1 MTIKSQ
7 LKTEIKNKFNINI
20 DDYCPKNDED
30 AWLLYPNYNFI
41 YNKIFICQIQN
52 LSYAPMPILPNKYPV
67 VIKPI
72 INLMGMGINA
82 IKINNAEEFLVHYNN
97 SHFWSEFIYGTH
109 HSWDLIIKNGEIQYI
124 CCFKGHKDNKKFGTF
139 KYWSLQKKI
148 NIPSIITKLVLD
160 HFKKYTGCINI
171 ETINNKIIE
180 CHLRMGDIDQLP
192 KDFLRLI
199 LLNYI
204 NKIPDIKEEFKK
216 LILDV
221 DIYLFP
227 VWQTIK
233 EYHDLNNIYNYLKIS
248 WEQKLID
255 MDDIIMYYFDNIGHA
270 HPNKYKRWFLFSI
283 NNYDDGLK
291 LKNKI
296 ENDINIKFL

>member
-72 INLMGMGINA
+72 INLMGMG
-82 IKINNAEEFLVHYNN
+82 
-97 SHFWSEFIYGTH
+97 
-109 HSWDLIIKNGEIQYI
+109 
-124 CCFKGHKDNKKFGTF
+124 
-139 KYWSLQKKI
+139 
-148 NIPSIITKLVLD
+148 
-160 HFKKYTGCINI
+160 
-171 ETINNKIIE
+171 
-180 CHLRMGDIDQLP
+180 DIDQLP

-204 NKIPDIKEEFKK
+204 KKISDIKEEFKK

-255 MDDIIMYYFDNIGHA
+255 MDDIIMYYFDNIEHA